1 MAKGRP
7 SLLAGC
13 HAPRSPQPAL
23 CGGMGCPDGASLAL
37 DQGEGGLGPAGT
49 LSGSKPALPAP
60 RTTLPA
66 CLCPPPPPA
75 CASWGSSAIAF
86 LSHAGPQPF
95 SPGLPPATLQGPPDK
110 PLVVGPR
117 PHCPARPSIIR
128 RGRAPSLALSLHFP
142 PRPFCAQ
149 ACSRGMIP
157 SSLGCAFPRPKPRVA
172 SVPFGSGTQWP
183 PRPFPAVGHWPRG
196 RTGRSSREAST
207 SPPPPG
213 AQIRASHPGLRARA
227 IRLPDRRTGLS
238 TPRCSAH
245 R

>member
-1 MAKGRP
+1 
-7 SLLAGC
+7 
-13 HAPRSPQPAL
+13 
-23 CGGMGCPDGASLAL
+23 MGCPDGASLAL

-66 CLCPPPPPA
+66 CLCPSPHQPALLGVHPPLPSCPMRALSPSLLASLQPPFRGHRI
-75 CASWGSSAIAF
+75 SLW
-86 LSHAGPQPF
+86 
-95 SPGLPPATLQGPPDK
+95 
-110 PLVVGPR
+110 PR

-157 SSLGCAFPRPKPRVA
+157 SSLGRAFPRPKPRLA
-172 SVPFGSGTQWP
+172 FVPFGSGTQWP
-183 PRPFPAVGHWPRG
+183 PRPFPVVGHWPRG

-207 SPPPPG
+207 GSPPPSTPPG
-213 AQIRASHPGLRARA
+213 AQIQASHPGSRARA
-227 IRLPDRRTGLS
+227 IRLPDRRRRLS

-245 R
+245 RRGNCSAWNPSSAL